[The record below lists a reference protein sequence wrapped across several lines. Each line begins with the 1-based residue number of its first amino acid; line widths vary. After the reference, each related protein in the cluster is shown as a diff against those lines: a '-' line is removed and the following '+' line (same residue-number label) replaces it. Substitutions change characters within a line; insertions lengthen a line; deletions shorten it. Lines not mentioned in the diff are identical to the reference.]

1 MISLDSSKH
10 LIMKLPL
17 FISAL
22 LLTVIFADAQITE
35 TTQGSE
41 FCAHGKLMRP
51 RQENSGQRSPNSPR
65 HTFDVLNYE
74 LDLDIYHCYASPYPR
89 TFTASNII
97 TFLTDTLLSSIKL
110 NADQTS
116 LQINAMGLAADSF
129 IHDQDTLTIIL
140 NRVYQP
146 GEIATVSI
154 EYEHLDVPDLAF
166 YVGNGFVFTDCEPQ
180 GARKWFPCYDQPYDK
195 ATLTLRAKVPANVKL
210 GSNGSLAD
218 SVTVNDTTWYTWV
231 SRDPVATYL
240 MVISSRVDYNL
251 DIVYWTKPGPP
262 HDTLPIRF
270 YYNPGENPTQIKNMI
285 IPLAD
290 FFYSMFGDHPFEK
303 DGFATLNPQFMW
315 GGMENQTLTSLC
327 QGCWYSSLIA
337 HEFAHQWFGDMI
349 TCATWADLWLN
360 EGFATYFE
368 ATWTGQVNGQQAYKN
383 QMIGNASYYL
393 AQNPGWAI
401 SNPAWATNPP
411 ANSTLFN
418 YAITYMKASCVLYM
432 YRYVVGDSLF
442 FHSIYEYAND
452 TVDFRY
458 KSATIP
464 DFIEKMNETTGQ
476 ELNWF
481 FEQWLFQPNHPVYN
495 NSYSFLELEDDKWNV
510 YFKAS
515 QVQTNA
521 PFFKMPLEI
530 LINFK
535 NGGDT
540 LIRVTNDEN
549 DQVFVFQF
557 DQEPVAL
564 TFDPGNNILLKQGT
578 TVAGSDPVVI
588 PNTREIQIT
597 PNPASTRAIVSF
609 SIETKMPVRVLLTDI
624 SGKKLIDTGI
634 RNYMPGF
641 HSLPIDIRNYPSGAY
656 LLTLQSE
663 NQLFTKKLIVSG
675 N

>member
-1 MISLDSSKH
+1 MISLDSLKH
-10 LIMKLPL
+10 LIMKLL
-17 FISAL
+17 TIISSL
-22 LLTVIFADAQITE
+22 LISVIIANAQVTE
-35 TTQGSE
+35 TTRGSE
-41 FCAHGKLMRP
+41 FCAHGKQMRP
-51 RQENSGQRSPNSPR
+51 QQEPLNLRSPNSPL

-74 LDLDIYHCYASPYPR
+74 LDLDIFHCYTPPYPR

-97 TFLTDTLLSSIKL
+97 TFRIDTLLSTIKL

-116 LQINAMGLAADSF
+116 LQINAVGLAATSF
-129 IHDQDTLTIIL
+129 IHDQDTLTIML
-140 NRVYQP
+140 DRAYQP
-146 GEIATVSI
+146 GEVASVSI

-195 ATLTLRAKVPANVKL
+195 ATLTLRAKVPSNVKL
-210 GSNGSLAD
+210 GSNGSLTD
-218 SVTVNDTTWYTWV
+218 SVAVNDTTWYTWV

-240 MVISSRVDYNL
+240 MVISSRVNYNM

-262 HDTLPIRF
+262 NDTLPIRF
-270 YYNPGENPTQIKNMI
+270 YYNPGENPSQMKNMI

-290 FFYSMFGDHPFEK
+290 FYYSMFGDHPFEK
-303 DGFATLNPQFMW
+303 DGFATLSPQFMW

-327 QGCWYSSLIA
+327 PGCWYSSLIA

-368 ATWTGQVNGQQAYKN
+368 ATWTGEVNGHQAYKEE
-383 QMIGNASYYL
+383 MESNAGYYL

-411 ANSTLFN
+411 PNSTLFN

-452 TVDFRY
+452 TVNFRY
-458 KSATIP
+458 QSATIP
-464 DFIEKMNETTGQ
+464 DFIEKMNEATGQ
-476 ELNWF
+476 ELDWF
-481 FEQWLFQPNHPVYN
+481 FNQWLFEPNHPVYN
-495 NSYSFLELEDDKWNV
+495 NTYSFLEVESGLWNV
-510 YFKAS
+510 YFQAS
-515 QVQTNA
+515 QIQTNA
-521 PFFKMPLEI
+521 PFFEMPLEI
-530 LINFK
+530 LVSFK

-549 DQVFVFQF
+549 GQVFIFQF

-564 TFDPGNNILLKQGT
+564 TFDPGNHILLKQGT
-578 TVAGSDPVVI
+578 TLVGTDPLSISSTSDI
-588 PNTREIQIT
+588 LIT
-597 PNPASTRAIVSF
+597 PNPANRQAVISFNLLTR
-609 SIETKMPVRVLLTDI
+609 MPVRLYLTDL
-624 SGKKLIDTGI
+624 SGKKLFDTGV
-634 RNYMPGF
+634 RNYLPGI
-641 HSLPIDIRNYPSGAY
+641 HSLPVDIRNYPAGAY
-656 LLTLQSE
+656 LVTLQSG
-663 NQLFTKKLIVSG
+663 NRIFTEKLIVTG
-675 N
+675 K